1 MLAAP
6 CRTRSHQPA
15 KSGSSVDMK
24 SAKAER
30 CSSFAAG
37 SSTSGMSRVNGSS
50 STTMTGKRDTAGGSQ
65 FFFGSTSTRS
75 AVNTRLCIR

>member
-1 MLAAP
+1 
-6 CRTRSHQPA
+6 
-15 KSGSSVDMK
+15 MK
-24 SAKAER
+24 SAKAAR
-30 CSSFAAG
+30 RSSLAFG

-50 STTMTGKRDTAGGSQ
+50 STTMTGRLRHRDGLQ